1 MNCGG
6 DDLICQGMTW
16 LEHNEFVASTMTELV
31 SRYGIHASGIIGAIA
46 VFIEHNAQAM
56 FGAAGLAFGIWRWW
70 RYRELIL
77 HRRLA
82 EYIRESD
89 GRLIDGQKYVLNA
102 LQRPSP
108 GRPFEAPL
116 FAPMQL
122 RSVLREHNWDRSPV
136 AMNVETSAETQLVQ
150 AVEKIRRQM
159 ETSRDEMKSL
169 RRQFVTAQI
178 LLGAVSSS
186 LARKSPAWAHER
198 NTLALESFR
207 AALETE
213 GHKNDRVAKELHA
226 HQLRKSGHLNEALQ
240 AYCELEAIA
249 SDLEDKEERVK
260 LIARC
265 KRFRAETLQMLNA
278 TTDDDGKV
286 TFAPCAPAYL
296 LVSKT
301 IVGSAL
307 SIMEE
312 LKPFSDWD
320 LIEEAETSY
329 LTAFLSK
336 NLNFPIVARQ
346 HLERAEKAYEAVLAV
361 SLPRRTW
368 GWDKNRR
375 LKSAARQGLERVRN
389 AKAGNY
395 DSSWLTP
402 PLKKAQ

>member
-6 DDLICQGMTW
+6 DDLFCQGMTW
-16 LEHNEFVASTMTELV
+16 LEHNEFIASTMAELV
-31 SRYGIHASGIIGAIA
+31 SRLGTKASGIIGAIA
-46 VFIEHNAQAM
+46 IFVEHNAQAI
-56 FGAAGLAFGIWRWW
+56 FGAGGLAFGIWRWW
-70 RYRELIL
+70 RYREQIL

-82 EYIRESD
+82 EYVRESD
-89 GRLIDGQKYVLNA
+89 ARLIDGQKYVLKA
-102 LQRPSP
+102 LRRPGP
-108 GRPFEAPL
+108 CQPFEAPL

-136 AMNVETSAETQLVQ
+136 AMNVETSAETQLVR

-169 RRQFVTAQI
+169 RQQFVTAQI

-186 LARKSPAWAHER
+186 LARKSPARAHER

-213 GHKNDRVAKELHA
+213 GHKHDRVAKELHA
-226 HQLRKSGHLNEALQ
+226 HQLRTSGHLNEALQ

-249 SDLEDKEERVK
+249 GDLEDKEERVK

-265 KRFRAETLQMLNA
+265 KRFRAETLQMINA
-278 TTDDDGKV
+278 TTDEAGKV
-286 TFAPCAPAYL
+286 TFAPCNPAYL

-320 LIEEAETSY
+320 LIEEGETSY
-329 LTAFLSK
+329 LTAFISK

-346 HLERAEKAYEAVLAV
+346 HLDRAEKAYETVLAI

-375 LKSAARQGLERVRN
+375 LKFAARQGRDRVRD
-389 AKAGNY
+389 AKKGNY

-402 PLKKAQ
+402 PLKKPK